1 MQFEIRA
8 TEHLTEAIKKK
19 DANSSQS
26 GESYELMTFFLSH
39 PNFINAFIM
48 IFSCHKR

>member
-8 TEHLTEAIKKK
+8 TEYSTEAIKKK

-26 GESYELMTFFLSH
+26 DESYVLMTFFLSH
-39 PNFINAFIM
+39 LNFIDAFIM
-48 IFSCHKR
+48 NFSCQKR